1 MENKIIDKQIIDA
14 YLRGDEKSLEIL
26 VKKYIKPIYHFIL
39 YFVGNKPDAEDLTQ
53 DVFVKVWKNLK
64 KFDSKKSFKTWIF
77 SIAKNTSIDFLRKK
91 KNIPFSEFENDEGA
105 NAIVDT
111 IADPGPLLNEI
122 FEDKEKSGL
131 IASAMEK
138 LSLTD
143 QKTLSLR
150 YNNEYS
156 FREMS
161 EILNKP
167 VNTVKSRCRRALL
180 NLKKILK

>member
-1 MENKIIDKQIIDA
+1 MENEIIDNQIIDA
-14 YLRGDEKSLEIL
+14 YLRGDERSLEIL
-26 VKKYIKPIYHFIL
+26 VKKYIKPIYFFIL
-39 YFVGNKPDAEDLTQ
+39 YFAGNTSDAEDLTQ

-64 KFDSKKSFKTWIF
+64 KFDGEKGFKTWIF

-91 KNIPFSEFENDEGA
+91 KTIPFSEFENDEGA
-105 NAIVDT
+105 NAIMDT
-111 IADPGPLLNEI
+111 IADPAPLLNEI
-122 FEDKEKSGL
+122 FEDKEKSGI
-131 IASAMEK
+131 IASAIEK

-150 YNNEYS
+150 YSNEYS

-161 EILNKP
+161 EILDEP